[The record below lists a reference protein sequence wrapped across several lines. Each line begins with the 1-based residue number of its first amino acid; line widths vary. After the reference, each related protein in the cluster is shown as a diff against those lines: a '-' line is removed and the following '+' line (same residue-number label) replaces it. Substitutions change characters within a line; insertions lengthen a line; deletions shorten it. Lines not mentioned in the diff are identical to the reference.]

1 MDEKCKKL
9 GQGIG
14 VINKMKRHLPIK
26 ERKLYYNA
34 IIKQVMMY
42 GNTIWSPS
50 SFGKLERVYKLQKR
64 AARIILNADTKE
76 RSAKLF
82 KELKGLYNLQ
92 ENQRGIH

>member
-1 MDEKCKKL
+1 
-9 GQGIG
+9 
-14 VINKMKRHLPIK
+14 MKRHLPIK

-82 KELKGLYNLQ
+82 KELNWLPLQDEIKVQKGCIIYKRING
-92 ENQRGIH
+92 ESPSYME